1 MMQTLVKDA
10 GSDDDDTHT
19 RWSLS
24 EVALRH
30 GLGVVVTRPTTP
42 CSTKELYLFE
52 ESCVWKP
59 DATQNEV
66 VRCPA

>member
-1 MMQTLVKDA
+1 MQTLVKDA

-24 EVALRH
+24 EVRPAPRT
-30 GLGVVVTRPTTP
+30 GVVVTRPTTP
-42 CSTKELYLFE
+42 CSETKEPYLFE
-52 ESCVWKP
+52 ESCEWKP

-66 VRCPA
+66 VCCPA